1 MSLARHVML
10 MCSVVVVNTVVCAV
24 RMMVVIVSYGR
35 MEDICVYVVS
45 DVYDVSSL
53 LLYVILPLF
62 M

>member
-10 MCSVVVVNTVVCAV
+10 MCSVVVVNTVVCV
-24 RMMVVIVSYGR
+24 VHMMVVLLSYGR